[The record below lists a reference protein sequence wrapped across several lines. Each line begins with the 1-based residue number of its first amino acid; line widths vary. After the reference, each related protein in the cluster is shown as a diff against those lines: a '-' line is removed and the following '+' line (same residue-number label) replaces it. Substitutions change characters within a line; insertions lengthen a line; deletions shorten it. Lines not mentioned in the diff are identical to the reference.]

1 MTLNENRQRIKNEA
15 PNKIRKMYHPKYKF
29 PYSQYQEDGSGSEQ
43 KEDRIRMI
51 IKNMERE
58 LEKSKA
64 KES

>member
-1 MTLNENRQRIKNEA
+1 
-15 PNKIRKMYHPKYKF
+15 MYHPKYKF